1 LIYLY
6 KITAGSSPPKVTLHS
21 KLTFHQKGVQSLAFS
36 NDSKYLIS
44 VAVQG
49 ENVLAVWDIEQGL
62 VIKSALI
69 RQHSVNQIK
78 VDPYIEDTH
87 LQFCTVGNQGAF
99 TFWRLDLAG

>member
-1 LIYLY
+1 MELF
-6 KITAGSSPPKVTLHS
+6 S
-21 KLTFHQKGVQSLAFS
+21 KLMFHQKGVQTMAFS

-44 VAVQG
+44 VAIQG

-69 RQHSVNQIK
+69 RHNHVNSIK

-87 LQFCTVGNQGAF
+87 I
-99 TFWRLDLAG
+99 